1 PTMSPVVPPP
11 RPPSIPP
18 AMPAIRPARPAGES
32 IRWPSSCW
40 NGVER
45 SPARACRALS
55 ASGPIRA
62 SGPCEPLPA
71 PSPLPPPAAPPPAP
85 GIGPARASPCARA
98 MPGARAASVARAAA
112 ADCAAAAGDRR
123 GLGRRGAVLLLG
135 VLQQPAGAVPDVD
148 GAVLQDGTHASGPV
162 SAERLGVLTD
172 PFGAVDDSQDLR
184 FDLGEQVRASG
195 EGRADRP
202 QRLGI
207 SAEVCVHA

>member
-1 PTMSPVVPPP
+1 
-11 RPPSIPP
+11 
-18 AMPAIRPARPAGES
+18 
-32 IRWPSSCW
+32 
-40 NGVER
+40 
-45 SPARACRALS
+45 
-55 ASGPIRA
+55 
-62 SGPCEPLPA
+62 
-71 PSPLPPPAAPPPAP
+71 
-85 GIGPARASPCARA
+85 
-98 MPGARAASVARAAA
+98 
-112 ADCAAAAGDRR
+112 
-123 GLGRRGAVLLLG
+123 G

-207 SAEVCVHA
+207 SAEVCVHAAPASPLVPSWPGLPYGDGPAPGMGRTNHGVNWDERSVDMTGPAVVAARLRDARRGGPPRPCEGRCWPGPHRFSARARGTRSSR